1 MVERETPRYAARV
14 SGVMMPEGRLVVL
27 VSALAAAR
35 RLGMNNQ
42 LPRGSWSDGR
52 LVMVGLSPRSVVTV
66 GLEGGMDPFAQQRL
80 SQGADATGS
89 VETTELGD

>member
-1 MVERETPRYAARV
+1 
-14 SGVMMPEGRLVVL
+14 
-27 VSALAAAR
+27 
-35 RLGMNNQ
+35 
-42 LPRGSWSDGR
+42 
-52 LVMVGLSPRSVVTV
+52 MVGLSPRSVVTV